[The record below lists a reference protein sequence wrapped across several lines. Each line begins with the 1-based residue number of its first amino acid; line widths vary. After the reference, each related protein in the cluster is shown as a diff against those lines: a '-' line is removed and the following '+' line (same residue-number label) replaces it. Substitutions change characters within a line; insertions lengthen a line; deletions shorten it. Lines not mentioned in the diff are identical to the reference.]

1 MPATPVATPADTTVP
16 TSPAGAP
23 LVPSGG
29 ADPRPPVSPSSD
41 RQASRVSP
49 GALRRLGGDVFQ
61 LVGLLVLLVFLLGPF
76 YWMVTTSLK
85 EAKQTFAVPPVFV
98 FAPTLEHYRGVIGGG
113 KVPWGLF
120 NSLVVT
126 VSTTVLALVLGAP
139 VAYVLARFRFRGRDD
154 LLFWFIS
161 NRFISPIVVALP
173 FYLIAKNL
181 GLLNTR
187 LALVLIYLTFN
198 VPLVV
203 WLCLDQFR
211 SVPKELDESA
221 TLDGCTLW
229 QTFLHVNL
237 PLAMPGIVVSAI
249 LCFIFSWNEL
259 LFALILG
266 PKDTK
271 MAPVEAANFMTG
283 FGVRW
288 GEMMATGTLIVL
300 PVVIFAAL
308 VSRRLAAGLTMGAVK

>member
-1 MPATPVATPADTTVP
+1 MPATPVVTSVVAVP
-16 TSPAGAP
+16 TSPAGA
-23 LVPSGG
+23 LNAPSGG
-29 ADPRPPVSPSSD
+29 AIPRPAVSSSANP
-41 RQASRVSP
+41 RASRVS
-49 GALRRLGGDVFQ
+49 LGDAFQ
-61 LVGLLVLLVFLLGPF
+61 LVGLLVLLVALLGPF
-76 YWMVTTSLK
+76 YWMVATSLK

-98 FAPTLEHYRGVIGGG
+98 FAPTLEHYRGVINEG

-126 VSTTVLALVLGAP
+126 VSTTVLALILGTPA
-139 VAYVLARFRFRGRDD
+139 AYILARFRFRGRDD